1 MFQPFAA
8 ALRAILRRN
17 GWQDRRV
24 AEEVD
29 VSRSTVSRWLSGK
42 QEPKNLKKLVAV
54 ADALQVTTDEL
65 LGRADPEISLF
76 VELVQQLPEDLRRDE
91 LERLQRLVEDYQKT

>member
-24 AEEVD
+24 AEEVG

-42 QEPKNLKKLVAV
+42 QEPKNLKKLTAV

-65 LGRADPEISLF
+65 LGRAAPEISLF
-76 VELVQQLPEDLRRDE
+76 VQLVQQLPPDLRQEE
-91 LERLQRLVEDYQKT
+91 LARLQRLVEDVKRT